1 MGIEQLTYAV
11 LAERLNISPGAARS
25 LVRRKQLARQK
36 ANDGRTLVAVDF
48 SDIRHKPVPV
58 VRRVDLDVLR
68 ARVAELEELVKRVEA
83 IAAWHRRDYE
93 RERERERGE
102 QLVAEIVRIFADLV
116 AAKEKAAR
124 LEAENAALRARPWW
138 LRLASYK
145 LSNTQ
150 YAVADAR

>member
-48 SDIRHKPVPV
+48 SDIRHKPVQV
-58 VRRVDLDVLR
+58 VRRADLDVLR
-68 ARVAELEELVKRVEA
+68 ARVAELEELVRRVEA
-83 IAAWHRRDYE
+83 IAAWHRADYE
-93 RERERERGE
+93 RERERAQ

-138 LRLASYK
+138 LRLGGYK
-145 LSNTQ
+145 VWTQ
-150 YAVADAR
+150 YAVADAH